1 MEEYKLTRIYV
12 GTSVPPNTSVVWY
25 DTANKNLKAY
35 IDGEWKDF
43 SNPTLKSEIENK
55 VSSDITILTGV
66 VEGLGAYVGELQ
78 TLTASQGEAIAA
90 SSTRL
95 AAYAGEVVALKGSLA
110 STEAKAE
117 KNKTDIAGLT
127 STVAYHGERLVAV
140 ETKASVNEGA
150 ISKNA
155 QDIAGVKST
164 ADQAASEVA
173 GALTRIGALE
183 TADGEQDTLISGL
196 DTKLTAYAGE
206 VVALK
211 SKVDGLTNTSLSYKV
226 VSALPEVSEAE
237 KNVVYLVP
245 NTTSEDKNV
254 HDEYLFD
261 GSKFELIG
269 TSVNDFSDYYTKGE
283 IDTKVTT
290 LSEATAANAQ
300 AIDTINGTLTT
311 HTTEYSELKAQSD
324 QNKTDIAAV
333 KTTADDADALSK
345 TNSGLIAGLD
355 TRVTTAQ
362 GKADSAYTLAEGKV
376 AQSDYDTFVSTTNA
390 AIATKAESQ
399 ALTDAVSALEK
410 KITDGDSA
418 VDAKVGEN
426 TAEIKA
432 VAEATSTQISV
443 SAWRSKLAVQDN
455 IQSDWNASTAEAGA
469 IKNKPDVETV
479 SGVAAL
485 GTVAKKAN
493 VAGEITEVVD
503 VSGGTFTV
511 PAGKLVKVDV
521 VKGNNLT
528 HFVITSTGES
538 VYKEVECGEE
548 AWTISSVTSAGV
560 VSITAVSGATA
571 TLTYLA

>member
-43 SNPTLKSEIENK
+43 SNPTLKSEIEEK
-55 VSSDITILTGV
+55 VSGDITVLTGV
-66 VEGLGAYVGELQ
+66 VEGLDTYVGELK

-90 SSTRL
+90 NSTRR

-110 STEAKAE
+110 STDAKVE
-117 KNKTDIAGLT
+117 QNKTDIAGLNT
-127 STVAYHGERLVAV
+127 TVSDHGTRLTAV
-140 ETKASVNEGA
+140 ETKASTNEGA
-150 ISKNA
+150 IA
-155 QDIAGVKST
+155 QNKTDIAAVKAT
-164 ADQAASEVA
+164 ADQAEVDIS
-173 GALTRIGALE
+173 GIKVRVTALE
-183 TADGEQDTLISGL
+183 YAGEAQDEVIGGISSRL
-196 DTKLTAYAGE
+196 ATYAGE
-206 VVALK
+206 VVSLK
-211 SKVDGLTNTSLSYKV
+211 SRVDNVTNASLSYKV
-226 VSALPEVSEAE
+226 VSELPEVSEAD

-245 NTTSEDKNV
+245 NATSEDKNT
-254 HDEYLFD
+254 HDEYLFY

-283 IDTKVTT
+283 VDAAVKV
-290 LSEATAANAQ
+290 ATDAAAANAQ
-300 AIDTINGTLTT
+300 EITDIKGTLTT
-311 HTTEYSELKAQSD
+311 HATEYAELKAQSD

-333 KTTADDADALSK
+333 KTTAEAADALSQ

-355 TRVTTAQ
+355 ERVTTAQ

-376 AQSDYDTFVSTTNA
+376 AQSAYDTFVEATNA

-399 ALTDAVSALEK
+399 ALTDAVLALEK
-410 KITDGDSA
+410 KISDGDSA
-418 VDAKVGEN
+418 LSTKVGEN

-503 VSGGTFTV
+503 ISSGTFTV

-560 VSITAVSGATA
+560 VSITAVGGSTA